1 MIVVN
6 RRSFS
11 VPADAAAA
19 AADADDENN
28 TSPEKMS

>member
-11 VPADAAAA
+11 VPADVAAAA
-19 AADADDENN
+19 AADDENN